1 MTRGASLR
9 YPKGRDVKSCPH
21 RHLSQWESFARGC
34 CQGIK
39 EIESWWWLRTSPMV
53 LHIRSPGPPR
63 LTTRSPGSG
72 LSQRLH
78 PNHDH
83 ALNAGREPLPRLT
96 GRGPAANDYGCSVSA
111 VTDRRTVLLDAALEI
126 VGTEGMRGLTHR
138 AVDAAAAVPAG
149 STSNY
154 FRTRE
159 ALILGIVERFIARER
174 AMATGPHDEVDPS
187 PDGVATAF
195 GRFAHRALGPDR
207 AVTLARYAI
216 LVETAQNPDLREGMA
231 RGADQVD
238 RWALDVITR
247 AGSQHPERDLGVLAN
262 YVTGLV
268 LHELA
273 LPSPDLDAAARIRAL
288 IDTLGW
294 KSPSTP

>member
-1 MTRGASLR
+1 
-9 YPKGRDVKSCPH
+9 V
-21 RHLSQWESFARGC
+21 
-34 CQGIK
+34 I
-39 EIESWWWLRTSPMV
+39 
-53 LHIRSPGPPR
+53 
-63 LTTRSPGSG
+63 
-72 LSQRLH
+72 
-78 PNHDH
+78 
-83 ALNAGREPLPRLT
+83 
-96 GRGPAANDYGCSVSA
+96 
-111 VTDRRTVLLDAALEI
+111 DRRTVLLDAALEI

-174 AMATGPHDEVDPS
+174 AMATGPRERIDPS
-187 PDGVATAF
+187 PDGVATAL

-216 LVETAQNPDLREGMA
+216 LVETAQNPELRAGMA

-238 RWALDVITR
+238 RWALDAITR
-247 AGSQHPERDLGVLAN
+247 AGSRHPERDLGVLAN

-273 LPSPDLDAAARIRAL
+273 LPSPDLDAAVRIRAL

-294 KSPSTP
+294 TSPSTP

>member
-1 MTRGASLR
+1 
-9 YPKGRDVKSCPH
+9 
-21 RHLSQWESFARGC
+21 
-34 CQGIK
+34 
-39 EIESWWWLRTSPMV
+39 
-53 LHIRSPGPPR
+53 
-63 LTTRSPGSG
+63 
-72 LSQRLH
+72 
-78 PNHDH
+78 
-83 ALNAGREPLPRLT
+83 
-96 GRGPAANDYGCSVSA
+96 VSA
-111 VTDRRTVLLDAALEI
+111 VADRRTVLLDAALEL

-154 FRTRE
+154 FRSRE

-174 AMATGPHDEVDPS
+174 GMVTGPHGEVDPS
-187 PDGVATAF
+187 PAGVATAV

-216 LVETAQNPDLREGMA
+216 LVETAQNPGLRAGMA
-231 RGADQVD
+231 GGADQVD
-238 RWALDVITR
+238 RWTLDLITR
-247 AGSQHPERDLGVLAN
+247 AGSQHPERDLGILAN

-273 LPSPDLDAAARIRAL
+273 LPSPDLDAAGRIRAL

-294 KSPSTP
+294 ERTPAP